1 MFFSRE
7 DLAVIVTCITDKGWT
22 LLGLQKNFQA
32 RSGITEAS
40 IGFLAMIFVFMQDS
54 APSHRA
60 KATQDFFETT
70 RPIYQLTRMDCGHR
84 IRQI

>member
-1 MFFSRE
+1 MFFSE

-22 LLGLQKNFQA
+22 VTRITKEFPSKKWNYRSINRVLGND
-32 RSGITEAS
+32 
-40 IGFLAMIFVFMQDS
+40 FVFMQDS

-70 RPIYQLTRMDCGHR
+70 RPISSADKNGHR

>member
-7 DLAVIVTCITDKGWT
+7 YLTVIVTCITVKGWT
-22 LLGLQKNFQA
+22 VTWITKEFPSKKWNY
-32 RSGITEAS
+32 RSIS
-40 IGFLAMIFVFMQDS
+40 RVPDNDFIFMQDS

-60 KATQDFFETT
+60 KATQDFFEAT
-70 RPIYQLTRMDCGHR
+70 RPILSAHKNGHR

>member
-22 LLGLQKNFQA
+22 VTRITKEFPSKKWNYRSINRVLGND
-32 RSGITEAS
+32 
-40 IGFLAMIFVFMQDS
+40 FVFMQDS

-70 RPIYQLTRMDCGHR
+70 RPISSADKNGHR